1 MPMPWSIMYK
11 AAPLTP
17 QERLDV
23 PPAVMLLGAAV
34 KEFITGAVPSGD
46 LFTVTVTSA
55 VSVPKVLTADN
66 L

>member
-1 MPMPWSIMYK
+1 MVNK
-11 AAPLTP
+11 AAPLID

-23 PPAVMLLGAAV
+23 PPTVILPGTAV
-34 KEFITGAVPSGD
+34 KDFITGAVPSDD

>member
-1 MPMPWSIMYK
+1 MISIVD
-11 AAPLTP
+11 PFIS

-23 PPAVMLLGAAV
+23 PPGGMLLGMAV
-34 KEFITGAVPSGD
+34 KDLITGAVPSVD
-46 LFTVTVTSA
+46 VFTVTEVSA